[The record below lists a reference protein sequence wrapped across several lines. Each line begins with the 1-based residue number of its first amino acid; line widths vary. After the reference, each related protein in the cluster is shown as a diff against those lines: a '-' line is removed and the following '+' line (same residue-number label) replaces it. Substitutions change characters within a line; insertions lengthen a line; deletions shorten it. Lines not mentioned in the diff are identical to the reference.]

1 MTSPRS
7 RLVSYSLVL
16 VGLFGTA
23 YAVGEKL
30 PGHQHSGST
39 DHAHQHGDGSTDM
52 KGMGGSADLTGLGLS
67 STVGDYR
74 LVVVDRTDTSIA
86 LTVDGAPS
94 GLSTLSTTVRG
105 PVRGLAGSPVVDFT
119 EAHGA
124 LGHLLVVRRDLQGFQ
139 HLHPDIGPDGVW
151 TATFDAPL
159 DAGAWRAV
167 LETEPTDGSLLVLGV
182 DLLVDG
188 DASLAPV
195 PPPADAV
202 TVDGLSVTRQGL
214 QFTATPADTLQPWY
228 GQSAH
233 LVAFREGD
241 LAYTHLHPANDVAGD
256 YRFSGSLPGPGTYRL
271 FLQFQ
276 NDGQLVTAPFTV
288 VQP

>member
-52 KGMGGSADLTGLGLS
+52 TGMGGSADLTGLGLS

-86 LTVDGAPS
+86 LRID
-94 GLSTLSTTVRG
+94 R
-105 PVRGLAGSPVVDFT
+105 AGSPVVDFT

-167 LETEPTDGSLLVLGV
+167 LETEPTDGALLVLGV